1 MSSNSFKRAVAARR
15 NPEELRLPPPPR
27 LPERLVRA
35 FPELRQYEDE
45 VLEWQRKTSEQ
56 MRIALSEAKEEGSN
70 YVATFKANL

>member
-1 MSSNSFKRAVAARR
+1 MADNSFKRAVAARR

-45 VLEWQRKTSEQ
+45 VGEWGRKMAEQ
-56 MRIALSEAKEEGSN
+56 IRLALDEHRTG
-70 YVATFKANL
+70 